1 MNLMLFITVLIVSF
15 VVVRIGAIVFHLT
28 GLEWSMAK
36 FQALSCFTATG
47 FTTKEAE
54 LVTANR
60 QRRRIASILIV
71 LGHAGL
77 VTMVATFAN
86 TIRPTAKG
94 WSIPFLPAAIP
105 PGLLPW
111 INLAVIVVAVYVIF
125 KLFTNTKFVRRV
137 TSTLRERLLRKDI
150 IQRVSFEELAVAT
163 GGYGVS
169 KIQVCKDSPV
179 LDKTLIESK
188 LRNVGIIVLAI
199 VRAGETIASPVADT
213 RILLGDELV
222 CFGKLGE
229 IRDKVCKMSE
239 PPDKKA
245 DNK

>member
-1 MNLMLFITVLIVSF
+1 MNPMLFITVLIVSF
-15 VVVRIGAIVFHLT
+15 IVVRTGAVAFHLT

-77 VTMVATFAN
+77 VT
-86 TIRPTAKG
+86 AKG
-94 WSIPFLPAAIP
+94 WSIPLLPAAIP

-111 INLAVIVVAVYVIF
+111 INLAIIVVAVYVIF

-137 TSTLRERLLRKDI
+137 TNALRERLVRRDI
-150 IQRVSFEELAVAT
+150 IQRVSFEELTVAT

-169 KIQVCKDSPV
+169 KIQVARDSPV
-179 LDKTLIESK
+179 VDKTLVESK
-188 LRNVGIIVLAI
+188 LRSLGITVLAI
-199 VRAGETIASPVADT
+199 VRAGETIANPTADAKMV
-213 RILLGDELV
+213 LGDELV
-222 CFGKLGE
+222 CFGKLDE
-229 IRDKVCKMSE
+229 IRDRVCTMSE
-239 PPDKKA
+239 PP
-245 DNK
+245 NK

>member
-1 MNLMLFITVLIVSF
+1 MNPILFITVLIVSF
-15 VVVRIGAIVFHLT
+15 IVVRTGAVAFHLT

-47 FTTKEAE
+47 FTTREAE
-54 LVTANR
+54 LVTSNL

-77 VTMVATFAN
+77 VTMIATFAN
-86 TIRPTAKG
+86 TIRPAAKG
-94 WSIPFLPAAIP
+94 WSIPFLPAVIP
-105 PGLLPW
+105 SWLLPW
-111 INLAVIVVAVYVIF
+111 INLAIIVVAIYVIF
-125 KLFTNTKFVRRV
+125 KLFTNTKFVHRA
-137 TSTLRERLLRKDI
+137 TNALKERLIKGEVI
-150 IQRVSFEELAVAT
+150 ERVSFEELAIAT

-169 KIQVCKDSPV
+169 KIQVCKDSTV

-199 VRAGETIASPVADT
+199 VRGGETIAGPVADT
-213 RILLGDELV
+213 KILLGDELV

-239 PPDKKA
+239 PPDKK
-245 DNK
+245 